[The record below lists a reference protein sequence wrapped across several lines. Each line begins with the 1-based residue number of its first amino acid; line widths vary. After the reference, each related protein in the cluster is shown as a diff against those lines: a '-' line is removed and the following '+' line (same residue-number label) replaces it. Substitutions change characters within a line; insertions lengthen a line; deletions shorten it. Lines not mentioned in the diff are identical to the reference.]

1 MSTVDTAYERGWLRE
16 RAKNTRRVNAL
27 RVAGAALWLGITV
40 ALDVE
45 QQLGPVVVYLGAAA
59 VLAAAAW
66 RWPAVERYALLA
78 VPCLDL
84 PFMWWME
91 AIVAEHVP
99 QPTYVAGIVL
109 AMFSL
114 ATLITAFGLRWP
126 LVVVTAA
133 AAGFGYYEFLVFLG
147 FATPPY
153 IVPAMLLLAMFA
165 AGGVLIVRQV
175 EALVRDVVAEQGQ
188 LARMERYFS
197 PAIAA
202 RILERGGGASAGEQR
217 ELTILFADI
226 RGFTAMSE
234 RMESAEVVRQ
244 LNEYLGEMV
253 GVVFAHGGTLDK
265 FIGDGIMAWFG
276 APLDQPDHADRA
288 VACGLA
294 MLTALGTLNTRRR
307 ARGEEALEIGVGVHS
322 GRVVVGDIGP
332 ESRREYTAIGDAV
345 NLASRIE
352 GLTKSLGSPLLVSD
366 ETRGRTHLPW
376 RWTDKGPVPVRGK
389 AEAVRLYSVDQP

>member
-1 MSTVDTAYERGWLRE
+1 MSTVDAAYERGWHRE

-27 RVAGAALWLGITV
+27 RVAGAGFWLGITL

-45 QQLGPVVVYLGAAA
+45 QQLGPVAVY
-59 VLAAAAW
+59 LAAASVL
-66 RWPAVERYALLA
+66 AVVSWFQPRIERYALLA

-84 PFMWWME
+84 PFMWWTE

-109 AMFSL
+109 AMFCL

-126 LVVVTAA
+126 LVVVTAVA
-133 AAGFGYYEFLVFLG
+133 ASFGYVQFLVFLG
-147 FATPPY
+147 FASPPY
-153 IVPAMLLLAMFA
+153 IGPALLLIAMFA

-202 RILERGGGASAGEQR
+202 RILERGGGASVGEQR

-234 RMESAEVVRQ
+234 RMESAEVVRL

-253 GVVFAHGGTLDK
+253 AVVFEHGGTLDK

-288 VACGLA
+288 VGCGLA
-294 MLTALGTLNTRRR
+294 MLAALETLNQRRR
-307 ARGEEALEIGVGVHS
+307 GRGEEPLLIGVGVHS
-322 GRVVVGDIGP
+322 GRVLVGDIGP
-332 ESRREYTAIGDAV
+332 EQRREYTAIGDAV

-352 GLTKSLGSPLLVSD
+352 GLTKALGATLLVSD
-366 ETRGRTHLPW
+366 ETRSRTRADW
-376 RWTDKGPVPVRGK
+376 KWADKGLVPVRGK
-389 AEAVRLYSVDQP
+389 VDAVRLYAVEAP